1 MKDMA
6 FTRKK
11 NQVIREIDKRSHSLR
26 VSQKQKG
33 FGQMTGALLGKFN
46 MVEEAE
52 ELDMDHK

>member
-6 FTRKK
+6 VTRKK
-11 NQVIREIDKRSHSLR
+11 NQVIREIAKRSHSLR
-26 VSQKQKG
+26 VSQKG
-33 FGQMTGALLGKFN
+33 FGQMTGALLGKLN